1 MPTPGQLGLLAYVPG
16 PGMLFGLLLGAA
28 IIAGYLARMVRIPRI
43 VGYLLAGATVHTIV
57 HFAYDAPS
65 GSENARQLTAAVE
78 PLSAVKDLAL
88 GLILFSLGSIFERTH
103 VRAVG
108 SRILKVSLAECGL
121 VFALVL
127 LGTLAV
133 GYCTEPSLRGAALP
147 VLCLLLAALAVETAP
162 AATLYVLH
170 EYEAKGPMSDAILT
184 LTALS
189 SSAAIVLFHVAF
201 QVLVSFGLIQPIHST
216 SSLWVG
222 LLCTTLGSLT
232 LGVLLGFLVSI
243 AHAKL
248 PLAETLLIFFA
259 LFIVLGAGER
269 HLQAQYGI
277 TYNTLLT
284 ALVIGAVFGNVGIDA
299 PKLFAAIQTL
309 GGPVFVGFFAL
320 AGYSLHLAD
329 LPRLGLFGAAYVACR
344 AAGKLAGCALG
355 RRWTGDVQGLKPYL
369 GQALLCQASIAI
381 GMVHFVALNWGDPA
395 AQKLREIVLGAIV
408 VFELIGPLL
417 EKSVLRRSGEVKA
430 ITLLRRPRAAAAE
443 GESITLLT
451 LGALARAFGL
461 SRHGRSPDPA
471 SLQVRHIMRTN
482 VKFLRAQAS
491 LDEVLRFVEQSR
503 DNHFPVVDEHDDLLG
518 VIHFSD
524 IHDMIYDPVMRDL
537 VTAVD
542 LADASTPAV
551 ATDLPLSE
559 LLAVFRAADIGS
571 LPVVEKAGGRRTVG
585 IVEQRDLLRVLHR
598 SQTPD

>member
-1 MPTPGQLGLLAYVPG
+1 MPTLDHLGLLAHVPG
-16 PGMLFGLLLGAA
+16 PGMMFGLLLGAA
-28 IIAGYLARMVRIPRI
+28 IIAGYLARLARIPRI
-43 VGYLLAGATVHTIV
+43 VGYLLAGATVYTGI
-57 HFAYDAPS
+57 HFVYDAPS
-65 GSENARQLTAAVE
+65 GSENAQQLAAAVE
-78 PLSAVKDLAL
+78 PLSAIKDLAL

-108 SRILKVSLAECGL
+108 RRILKVSLAECGL
-121 VFALVL
+121 VFGLVL

-133 GYCTEPSLRGAALP
+133 GYVTEPGLQGAALP
-147 VLCLLLAALAVETAP
+147 GLCLLLAALAVETAP

-189 SSAAIVLFHVAF
+189 SSAAIVLFHVVF
-201 QVLVSFGLIQPIHST
+201 QVLVSFGLIQPIHSPG
-216 SSLWVG
+216 SLWVG

-232 LGVLLGFLVSI
+232 LGVLLGFVVSI

-259 LFIVLGAGER
+259 LFVVLGAGER

-284 ALVIGAVFGNVGIDA
+284 ALVIGAVFANVAIDA
-299 PKLFAAIQTL
+299 QKLVSSIQTL

-320 AGYSLHLAD
+320 AGYSLHVAE

-344 AAGKLAGCALG
+344 AAGKLVGCALG
-355 RRWTGDVQGLKPYL
+355 RRWTGDVEGLKPYL
-369 GQALLCQASIAI
+369 GQAMLCQASIAI
-381 GMVHFVALNWGDPA
+381 GLVHFVSISWGEPA
-395 AQKLREIVLGAIV
+395 GKKFQDVVLGAV
-408 VFELIGPLL
+408 VMFELIGPLL

-430 ITLLRRPRAAAAE
+430 ITLLRRSRAAAVE

-451 LGALARAFGL
+451 LGALTRAFGL
-461 SRHGRSPDPA
+461 SRPGRSPDPA

-491 LDEVLRFVEQSR
+491 LDEVLHFVEQSR
-503 DNHFPVVDEHDDLLG
+503 DNHFPVVNDAGELLG

-551 ATDLPLSE
+551 PTDLPLSE
-559 LLAVFRAADIGS
+559 LLAVFRSADIGS

-585 IVEQRDLLRVLHR
+585 IVEQRDLLRVLH
-598 SQTPD
+598 SSATQS